1 MVWRAAEFKLY
12 RVFQIWAASHQ
23 LVVTLSQNPSSEQ
36 DRRTA
41 DLFLTR
47 PLKTLSRRAMASRL
61 LGKYM
66 MKKILNRDL

>member
-12 RVFQIWAASHQ
+12 RVFQIWAATHQ

-41 DLFLTR
+41 DLFL
-47 PLKTLSRRAMASRL
+47 P
-61 LGKYM
+61 GH
-66 MKKILNRDL
+66 